1 MTKMKAIVRTK
12 FGPPEV
18 LQLQEVEKPVPKDN
32 EILVKV
38 HAGTVTR
45 GDVVMRNL
53 SSTMRILIRIFGF
66 KPQKIPGVELAG
78 EIEKIGKDVT
88 HFKIGDQVFGTS
100 TGLMYGGNAEYVCLP
115 EKRKKGVVAIKPSN
129 LTYEEAAAVP
139 VGAMT
144 ALELLREANIKNG
157 QKILIYG
164 ASGSV
169 GTYAVQLAKILGA
182 EVTGVCSTP
191 NVALVR
197 SLGAKKVYDYTKEDL
212 SQSSETY
219 DVVFDAVGKMSKSL
233 KKSLL
238 KENGTFLTIKSMTKE
253 TVEKLTYLKELCE
266 TGKLTPVI
274 DKTFSLEQT
283 IEAHR
288 YVDKGH
294 KKGNV
299 VITVK
304 HNNN

>member
-12 FGPPEV
+12 FGAPEV
-18 LQLQEVEKPVPKDN
+18 LQLQEVEKPVPTNN

-45 GDVVMRNL
+45 GDVVMRDL
-53 SSTMRILIRIFGF
+53 SPSMRIFIRIFGF
-66 KPQKIPGVELAG
+66 KPQKISGVELAG

-100 TGLMYGGNAEYVCLP
+100 TGLVYGGNAEYVCLP
-115 EKRKKGVVAIKPSN
+115 EQRKKGVVAIKPSN
-129 LTYEEAAAVP
+129 LTYGEAAAVP

-144 ALELLREANIKNG
+144 ALELLRKANIKHG

-182 EVTGVCSTP
+182 EVTGVCITP
-191 NVALVR
+191 NVTLVR

-238 KENGTFLTIKSMTKE
+238 KENGTFLTVKSMTKE
-253 TVEKLTYLKELCE
+253 TVEKLNYLKELCE
-266 TGKLTPVI
+266 AGRLTPVI
-274 DKTFSLEQT
+274 DKTFPLEQT